1 MSALAQFL
9 GLFVAA
15 YAVNLVLYFGLGWG
29 LVRLNHAHPERRL
42 QANRD
47 GEIRA
52 RAEILESLQS
62 IAWTSAC
69 LALALTI
76 SLNGWGLWPA
86 ESHGLLATAI
96 ALALL
101 IIGYDTWFYWAHRAL
116 HLDAFYRFHA
126 WHHKSVAPTPWS
138 ADSQGAVETVM
149 IQSFMVVATL
159 VLPITPAALIL
170 HRLYDHINGQ
180 IGHSGHEWA
189 GGPFTRFPSPM
200 VAVRY
205 HDVHHARFRYN
216 FGNYFSIWDRVMG
229 TMDPNYDRAEDRTP
243 HDRHR
248 ERPRDA

>member
-1 MSALAQFL
+1 MSALLTFL
-9 GLFVAA
+9 GLFAA
-15 YAVNLVLYFGLGWG
+15 TYAVNVALYLGLGWA
-29 LVRLNHAHPERRL
+29 LIRLNRAHPDRRL

-47 GEIRA
+47 GETRA

-69 LALALTI
+69 LALALTL

-86 ESHGLLATAI
+86 ESHGLLPTLI
-96 ALALL
+96 ALPLL
-101 IIGYDTWFYWAHRAL
+101 VIGYDAWFYWAHRAL
-116 HLDAFYRFHA
+116 HLDALYRFHS

-138 ADSQGAVETVM
+138 ADSQSAVETIL

-159 VLPITPAALIL
+159 LLPITPAALIL

-189 GGPFTRFPSPM
+189 SGPLTRFPSPM

-229 TMDPNYDRAEDRTP
+229 TMDPEYDHAEGGSR
-243 HDRHR
+243 DRHH
-248 ERPRDA
+248 ERRRDA